1 VSNPLSILASIWLKQ
16 LIHQDVIKTKVEE
29 DKMEEM
35 VAAKAV
41 AKIFLNM
48 VAEEELEEHVEDVAQ
63 SIQEGISTNILQCQW
78 MASQEQK

>member
-1 VSNPLSILASIWLKQ
+1 
-16 LIHQDVIKTKVEE
+16 VIKTKVEE

>member
-1 VSNPLSILASIWLKQ
+1 
-16 LIHQDVIKTKVEE
+16 
-29 DKMEEM
+29 
-35 VAAKAV
+35 
-41 AKIFLNM
+41 

>member
-1 VSNPLSILASIWLKQ
+1 
-16 LIHQDVIKTKVEE
+16 
-29 DKMEEM
+29 MEEM

-63 SIQEGISTNILQCQW
+63 SIQEGISTNILQCQ
-78 MASQEQK
+78 